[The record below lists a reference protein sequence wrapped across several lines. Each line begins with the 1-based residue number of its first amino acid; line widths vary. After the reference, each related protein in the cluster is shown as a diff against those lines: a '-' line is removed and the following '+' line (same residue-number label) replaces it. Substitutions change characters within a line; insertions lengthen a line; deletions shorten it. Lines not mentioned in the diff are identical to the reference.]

1 MKGESVFAADIG
13 AALPKDNVV
22 CESRSPWLSFALFPS
37 SPTPLSLRL
46 LSPTKGSLVVV
57 VVVISP
63 TITSII
69 YGNETERG
77 VRRILLSSMRDR
89 LHFPNNEGSRW
100 RFF

>member
-22 CESRSPWLSFALFPS
+22 CDSRSPWVSFSLFPS

-46 LSPTKGSLVVV
+46 LSPTKGSLVVVV

-77 VRRILLSSMRDR
+77 VRRILFSLIRDR
-89 LHFPNNEGSRW
+89 LHFPNNEGS
-100 RFF
+100 